1 MKTNNL
7 VLKLHHTKYCI
18 VYRTLTELNKCE
30 IKKYKRKKAYQH
42 LNINDNSKI
51 KKLPSI

>member
-30 IKKYKRKKAYQH
+30 IKKYKRKI
-42 LNINDNSKI
+42 NINDNSKI